1 MPKVSQIRT
10 LGALKASGY
19 RPRPVKQELRD
30 NLRERLTGGGPLFP
44 GILGYDRTVIPAVIN
59 ALLAGHD
66 FILLGLR
73 GQAKTRILRSLTTLL
88 DPAIPVLAG
97 SELNDDP
104 LAPIS
109 VPGQRL
115 VAEAGDD
122 APVDWLSPEQRYNEK
137 LATPDV
143 SIADLLGDIDP
154 IKAATRKLT
163 FADPEVIHFGIVPR
177 TNRGI
182 FAINE
187 LPDLSP
193 RIQVGLFNILEE
205 RDLQIR
211 GFPVR
216 IPLDLLLVFSA
227 NPEDYTNRG
236 SIITPLKDRISSQI
250 LTHYPPDA
258 TVAADITRQEA
269 WTERGVASV
278 VIPEEF
284 RLMIEEISFAAR
296 ESDLVDQSSGVSARV
311 AISALE
317 LLASNL
323 ERRALA
329 LAGAPRTGTTPPA
342 TATATAR
349 AAGKAAAPPP
359 AGAAAF
365 SASASGSDADIAVY
379 PRLVDL
385 QMLLPAITG
394 KVEMVY
400 EGEQQGA
407 EVVAR
412 RLIGQAVKKAFDRR
426 FPEVGKELGSG
437 GEDDK
442 GPYAGIVRWFAE
454 GNAVNLSDEQPFA
467 EYEAEM
473 RRVPGLADIA
483 NRYGGRSR
491 EERALAAELVL
502 EGLHQHLKLARND
515 LDSQV
520 SYKEM
525 VKFQLLK
532 PRGGSGRR
540 GSGRGGDVN

>member
-1 MPKVSQIRT
+1 MPKVSRIKT

-19 RPRPVKQELRD
+19 RPRSVKQELRD
-30 NLRERLTGGGPLFP
+30 NLRERLGCGGPLFP
-44 GILGYDRTVIPAVIN
+44 GILGYDRTVIPAVVN

-88 DPAIPVLAG
+88 DPEVPVLAG

-115 VAEAGDD
+115 VAAAGDD
-122 APVDWLSPEQRYNEK
+122 APIEWLGRDERYNEK

-216 IPLDLLLVFSA
+216 IPLDLLMVFSA

-250 LTHYPPDA
+250 LTHYPPDT

-269 WTERGVASV
+269 WTERDVPNV

-284 RLMIEEISFAAR
+284 RLLIEDISFAAR

-323 ERRALA
+323 ERRALGKRPA
-329 LAGAPRTGTTPPA
+329 AARTAVATTPA
-342 TATATAR
+342 TAAATAAAVA
-349 AAGKAAAPPP
+349 AAGSPGSAATPGT
-359 AGAAAF
+359 AGR
-365 SASASGSDADIAVY
+365 ADGRVY
-379 PRLVDL
+379 PRLCDL

-412 RLIGQAVKKAFDRR
+412 RLIGQAVKKAFDSR

-442 GPYAGIVRWFAE
+442 GPYAPIVRWFAE
-454 GNAVNLSDEQPFA
+454 GNSVTLSDEQSFE

-473 RRVPGLADIA
+473 RRVPGLAEIVA
-483 NRYGGRSR
+483 RHGGRTR
-491 EERALAAELVL
+491 EERALAGEMVL

-532 PRGGSGRR
+532 PRGGSGSGRR
-540 GSGRGGDVN
+540 GSGRGDVN

>member
-1 MPKVSQIRT
+1 MPKVSRIKT

-19 RPRPVKQELRD
+19 QPRSVKQELRA
-30 NLRERLTGGGPLFP
+30 NLRERLGCGGPLFP
-44 GILGYDRTVIPAVIN
+44 GILGYDRTVIPAVVN

-88 DPAIPVLAG
+88 DPEVPMLAG

-115 VAEAGDD
+115 VAVAGDD
-122 APVDWLSPEQRYNEK
+122 APIEWLGRDERYNEK

-216 IPLDLLLVFSA
+216 IPLDLLMVFSA

-250 LTHYPPDA
+250 LTHYPPDT

-269 WTERGVASV
+269 WTERDVPNV

-284 RLMIEEISFAAR
+284 RLLVEDISFAAR

-323 ERRALA
+323 ERRALGKRRVA
-329 LAGAPRTGTTPPA
+329 
-342 TATATAR
+342 AR
-349 AAGKAAAPPP
+349 AAGATTPATAAAM
-359 AGAAAF
+359 AAAVAAAGSPG
-365 SASASGSDADIAVY
+365 SAATPGTAGRTDGRVY
-379 PRLVDL
+379 PRLCDL

-412 RLIGQAVKKAFDRR
+412 RLIGQAVKKAFDSR

-442 GPYAGIVRWFAE
+442 GPYAPIVHWFAE
-454 GNAVNLSDEQPFA
+454 GNSVTLSDEQSFE

-473 RRVPGLADIA
+473 RRVPGLAEIVA
-483 NRYGGRSR
+483 RHGGRTR
-491 EERALAAELVL
+491 EERALAGEMVL

-540 GSGRGGDVN
+540 GSGRGDVN

>member
-1 MPKVSQIRT
+1 MAARPATVGELR
-10 LGALKASGY
+10 ASGY
-19 RPRPVKQELRD
+19 RPRSVKEEVRA
-30 NLRERLTGGGPLFP
+30 NLRAKLAAGDRLFP
-44 GILGYDRTVIPAVIN
+44 GVLGYDRTVIPGVVN
-59 ALLAGHD
+59 ALLSGHD

-73 GQAKTRILRSLTTLL
+73 GQAKTRILRALVTLL
-88 DPAIPVLAG
+88 DEEVPVLAG
-97 SELNDDP
+97 TELNDDP

-109 VPGQRL
+109 TQAERL
-115 VAEAGDD
+115 LEKHGDAAAVEWLPREA
-122 APVDWLSPEQRYNEK
+122 RYNEK

-163 FADPEVIHFGIVPR
+163 FADPEVIHFGIIPR

-187 LPDLSP
+187 LPDLAP

-236 SIITPLKDRISSQI
+236 AIVTPLKDRISSQI

-258 TVAADITRQEA
+258 QIAAEITRQEA
-269 WTERGVASV
+269 WTERGPEV
-278 VIPEEF
+278 VIPESARF
-284 RLMIEEISFAAR
+284 LVEEIAFAAR
-296 ESDLVDQSSGVSARV
+296 ESELVDQASGVSARV
-311 AISALE
+311 SISAME

-329 LAGAPRTGTTPPA
+329 TGDRPV
-342 TATATAR
+342 
-349 AAGKAAAPPP
+349 
-359 AGAAAF
+359 F
-365 SASASGSDADIAVY
+365 
-379 PRLVDL
+379 PRLCDL
-385 QMLLPAITG
+385 HMVLPAITG

-412 RLIGQAVKKAFDRR
+412 RLVGEAVQRVFDRT

-437 GEDDK
+437 GEDDT
-442 GPYAGIVRWFAE
+442 GPYALIVEWFAE
-454 GNAVNLSDEQPFA
+454 GGRVTVDDEQTFDD
-467 EYEAEM
+467 YEAELM
-473 RRVPGLADIA
+473 QVPGLPEIVE
-483 NRYGGRSR
+483 RHGETR
-491 EERALAAELVL
+491 EERAFFAEMVL
-502 EGLHQHLKLARND
+502 EGLHQHLKLARQD

-532 PRGGSGRR
+532 PQGGSRGGR
-540 GSGRGGDVN
+540 GPAGGGLTGIH

>member
-1 MPKVSQIRT
+1 MTHRPTTV
-10 LGALKASGY
+10 AELKKAGY
-19 RPRPVKQELRD
+19 RPRSVKQEVRD
-30 NLRERLTGGGPLFP
+30 NLRAKLKAGERLFP
-44 GILGYDRTVIPAVIN
+44 GVLGYERTVIPGVVN

-73 GQAKTRILRSLTTLL
+73 GQAKTRILRALVALL
-88 DPAIPVLAG
+88 DDEIPVLAG
-97 SELNDDP
+97 TELNDDP

-109 VPGQRL
+109 TQGRRL
-115 VAEAGDD
+115 LEKHGDD
-122 APVDWLSPEQRYNEK
+122 APVEWLAREERYSEK

-163 FADPEVIHFGIVPR
+163 FADPEVIHFGIIPR
-177 TNRGI
+177 TNRGV

-187 LPDLSP
+187 LPDLAP

-216 IPLDLLLVFSA
+216 IPLDVLMVFSA

-250 LTHYPPDA
+250 LTHYPPDTA
-258 TVAADITRQEA
+258 VAADITRQEA
-269 WTERGVASV
+269 WTERGDEV
-278 VIPEEF
+278 VIPDEV
-284 RLMIEEISFAAR
+284 RLLVEEISFAAR
-296 ESDLVDQSSGVSARV
+296 ESDLIDQASGVSARV
-311 AISALE
+311 SITAME

-329 LAGAPRTGTTPPA
+329 TGDRP
-342 TATATAR
+342 
-349 AAGKAAAPPP
+349 
-359 AGAAAF
+359 
-365 SASASGSDADIAVY
+365 VH
-379 PRLVDL
+379 PRLCDL
-385 QMLLPAITG
+385 HMLLPAITG

-412 RLIGQAVKKAFDRR
+412 RLVGEAVQKTFDEH
-426 FPEVGKELGSG
+426 FPEVGKEVGSG
-437 GEDDK
+437 GEDDT
-442 GPYAGIVRWFAE
+442 GPYSGVVAWFAD
-454 GNAVNLSDEQPFA
+454 GNTVTLDDEQPYA
-467 EYEAEM
+467 EYEAEL
-473 RRVPGLADIA
+473 RRVPGLWELAGEHGAVDGPA
-483 NRYGGRSR
+483 
-491 EERALAAELVL
+491 RAFHAEVIL
-502 EGLHQHLKLARND
+502 EGLHQHVKLARQD

-520 SYKEM
+520 SYQEM

-532 PRGGSGRR
+532 PHGG
-540 GSGRGGDVN
+540 GGPTGPGGIGGVH

>member
-1 MPKVSQIRT
+1 MPKVSRIKT

-19 RPRPVKQELRD
+19 RSRSVKQELRD
-30 NLRERLTGGGPLFP
+30 NLRERLAGGGPLFP
-44 GILGYDRTVIPAVIN
+44 GILGYDRTVIPTVVN

-73 GQAKTRILRSLTTLL
+73 GQAKTRILRSLVTLL
-88 DPAIPVLAG
+88 DAEIPMLAG

-115 VAEAGDD
+115 VASAGDD
-122 APVDWLSPEQRYNEK
+122 APVEWLAREERYNEK

-216 IPLDLLLVFSA
+216 IPLDILLVFSA

-250 LTHYPPDA
+250 HTHYPADA
-258 TVAADITRQEA
+258 TIAADITRQEA
-269 WTERGVASV
+269 WTERGVPNV
-278 VIPEEF
+278 VIPEAF
-284 RLMIEEISFAAR
+284 RLLVEEISFAAR

-329 LAGAPRTGTTPPA
+329 SGD
-342 TATATAR
+342 AR
-349 AAGKAAAPPP
+349 
-359 AGAAAF
+359 
-365 SASASGSDADIAVY
+365 VY
-379 PRLVDL
+379 PRLCDL

-412 RLIGQAVKKAFDRR
+412 RLIGQAVRKDFDRR

-437 GEDDK
+437 GDDDK
-442 GPYAGIVRWFAE
+442 GPYAPIVRWFAE
-454 GNAVNLSDEQPFA
+454 GNAVTLSDEQPFA

-473 RRVPGLADIA
+473 RKVPGLPEIA
-483 NRYGGRSR
+483 ARFGRTR
-491 EERALAAELVL
+491 EERALAGETVL

-532 PRGGSGRR
+532 PRGGSGSGRR
-540 GSGRGGDVN
+540 GSGRGDVN

>member
-1 MPKVSQIRT
+1 MAGHRPRT
-10 LGALKASGY
+10 LGELRASGY
-19 RPRPVKQELRD
+19 QPRSVKQEIRD
-30 NLRERLTGGGPLFP
+30 NLRLELAADRKLFP
-44 GILGYDRTVIPAVIN
+44 GLLGYDRTVIPSVIN

-73 GQAKTRILRSLTTLL
+73 GQAKTRLLRSLVSLL
-88 DPAIPVLAG
+88 DAEVPVLAG
-97 SELNDDP
+97 SELNEDP
-104 LAPIS
+104 MAPIS

-115 VAEAGDD
+115 VVEAGDD
-122 APVDWLSPEQRYNEK
+122 APVAWMNREERYNEK

-187 LPDLSP
+187 LPDLAP

-216 IPLDLLLVFSA
+216 IPLDLLMVFSA

-236 SIITPLKDRISSQI
+236 SIITPLKDRIASQI

-258 TVAADITRQEA
+258 SVAAEITRQEA
-269 WTERGVASV
+269 WTDRENATV
-278 VIPEEF
+278 VVPEVV
-284 RLMIEEISFAAR
+284 RLLIEEISFAAR
-296 ESDLVDQSSGVSARV
+296 ESELVDQSSGVSARV
-311 AISALE
+311 SISALE
-317 LLASNL
+317 LLTSNL

-329 LAGAPRTGTTPPA
+329 TRE
-342 TATATAR
+342 TA
-349 AAGKAAAPPP
+349 
-359 AGAAAF
+359 
-365 SASASGSDADIAVY
+365 VW
-379 PRLVDL
+379 PRLADL
-385 QMLLPAITG
+385 QMVLPAITG

-412 RLIGQAVKKAFDRR
+412 RLIGEAVKRLFDRT
-426 FPEVGKELGSG
+426 FPEVGRDPGSSS
-437 GEDDK
+437 EDDR
-442 GPYAGIVRWFAE
+442 GPYPPILAWFAD
-454 GNAVNLSDEQPFA
+454 GNSLTLSDETSFA
-467 EYEAEM
+467 THQAELAK
-473 RRVPGLADIA
+473 VPGLLEL
-483 NRYGGRSR
+483 GRRLGSST
-491 EERALAAELVL
+491 EERALGAEVVL
-502 EGLHQHLKLARND
+502 EGLHQHLKLARQD

-520 SYKEM
+520 SYKEL
-525 VKFQLLK
+525 VKFQLVK
-532 PRGGSGRR
+532 KRPVRGGSGI
-540 GSGRGGDVN
+540 N